1 MCTSR
6 WYFGTLNRKTVCH
19 VHNELQLGSCKR
31 DDIAAR
37 VLTRI
42 IGHFP
47 GPRNQLI
54 IDAGFLALSQQGF
67 DELRKTMA
75 YIKVGI
81 SFFFQDSLP
90 PSFLIFH
97 RTMKICES

>member
-1 MCTSR
+1 MKYQPDDAAVMCTSR
-6 WYFGTLNRKTVCH
+6 WYLGTLNRKTVCH

-67 DELRKTMA
+67 DELGKTMA
-75 YIKVGI
+75 YIKV
-81 SFFFQDSLP
+81 L
-90 PSFLIFH
+90 
-97 RTMKICES
+97 